1 MMDSRTIRQLI
12 DENFSLQWCQEHMAV
27 PLRSDNDSLTVGV
40 ANIEYLNEIGAI
52 LRKKAGR
59 SSRRLQIEE
68 LPDQQINKLL
78 IEAAEYRFFSGEVI
92 SDTQEDLDE
101 DAIAKLL
108 LGEESADLGLGDYLD
123 EEAIEDANDI
133 DDLSTDL
140 LGEKIKQAVAK
151 MLIRA
156 SQDGASDI
164 HIEPYENHLRIR
176 FRIDGVLKQFGA
188 SLPRPVSPKITAV
201 IKVMA
206 GLDVAEKRSPQD
218 GRILRRYH
226 NQKIELRVSTM
237 PVKHGE
243 KTVMRLLNSNQQMLQ
258 LDALMGQ
265 ADVLATFREMT
276 KRSYG
281 IIVVAGPTGS
291 GKSTTLYSAINEI
304 NDEAKNI
311 VTAED
316 PIEYTLPGIQ
326 QVQVLRE
333 KGMDFPRILRSFL
346 RQDPDVMLVGETRD
360 PETAK
365 TAMEAALTGHLVFT
379 TLHANTA
386 AAAISRLREMGIE
399 SHIMTSSL
407 LGVLAQ
413 RLVRRLCPSC
423 SLPVQVSEE
432 QALSHGIKAGLIVR
446 KANELNQ
453 LERSQA
459 IRDKT
464 LCPKCQGRGYSGRV
478 GIYELMKVDAEI
490 KNAISQDSPAQT
502 IEAIAV
508 SKGMLTLN
516 AYGLDLVKQGLT
528 TLDEVQRVCSGGDE

>member
-1 MMDSRTIRQLI
+1 MDSRTIRQLI
-12 DENFSLQWCQEHMAV
+12 DENFSLQWCHEHMAV
-27 PLRSDNDSLTVGV
+27 PLRSDNESITIGV

-59 SSRRLQIEE
+59 ASRRLHIEE
-68 LPDQQINKLL
+68 LPDQQINQLL
-78 IEAAEYRFFSGEVI
+78 LQAAEYRFFSGEVI
-92 SDTQEDLDE
+92 SETEEDLDE
-101 DAIAKLL
+101 EAIAKLL
-108 LGEESADLGLGDYLD
+108 LGEATSDLGLGDFLD
-123 EEAIEDANDI
+123 EETIEDASDI
-133 DDLSTDL
+133 DDLASDL

-188 SLPRPVSPKITAV
+188 SLPRQVSPKITAV

-265 ADVLATFREMT
+265 AEVLATFREMT

-281 IIVVAGPTGS
+281 IIFVAGPTGS

-304 NDEAKNI
+304 NEESKNI

-333 KGMDFPRILRSFL
+333 KGMDFPRILRAFL

-379 TLHANTA
+379 TIHANTA

-399 SHIMTSSL
+399 SHIMTSSM

-432 QALSHGIKAGLIVR
+432 QALSHGLRAGLIVR
-446 KANELNQ
+446 QAHELNQ
-453 LERSQA
+453 QERSQA

-464 LCPKCQGRGYSGRV
+464 LCPKCQGRGYSGRI
-478 GIYELMKVDAEI
+478 GIYELMKADADI
-490 KNAISQDSPAQT
+490 KTAISQDSPAQT

-508 SKGMLTLN
+508 AKGMLTLN
-516 AYGLDLVKQGLT
+516 AYGLELVKQGLT

>member
-1 MMDSRTIRQLI
+1 MDSRTIRKLI

-27 PLRSDNDSLTVGV
+27 PIHSDNESITIGV

-52 LRKKAGR
+52 LRKKAGQ
-59 SSRRLQIEE
+59 SSRRLHIQE

-78 IEAAEYRFFSGEVI
+78 LEAAEYRFFSGEVI

-101 DAIAKLL
+101 EAIAKLL
-108 LGEESADLGLGDYLD
+108 LGEETADLGLGDFLD

-133 DDLSTDL
+133 DDLASDL

-188 SLPRPVSPKITAV
+188 SLPRQVSPKITAV

-218 GRILRRYH
+218 GRILRRYQ

-237 PVKHGE
+237 PVKYGV

-258 LDALMGQ
+258 LESLMGQ
-265 ADVLATFREMT
+265 AEVLATFREMT

-281 IIVVAGPTGS
+281 IIFVAGPTGS

-333 KGMDFPRILRSFL
+333 KGMDFPRILRAF
-346 RQDPDVMLVGETRD
+346 
-360 PETAK
+360 K

-379 TLHANTA
+379 TIHANTA

-399 SHIMTSSL
+399 SHIMTSSM

-423 SLPVQVSEE
+423 SLPVQVSAE
-432 QALSHGIKAGLIVR
+432 QALSHGIKAGTIVR
-446 KANELNQ
+446 QAHELNQ
-453 LERSQA
+453 QERSQA
-459 IRDKT
+459 IREKI

-478 GIYELMKVDAEI
+478 GIYELMKVDAQI
-490 KNAISQDSPAQT
+490 KDAISHDSPAQT
-502 IEAIAV
+502 LEAIAV

-516 AYGLDLVKQGLT
+516 AYGLELVKQGLT
-528 TLDEVQRVCSGGDE
+528 TLDEVQRVCSSSDE